1 MFKKQSTPPRLFG
14 DCWGAHWP
22 RSVWL
27 NFRQFLPSMVE
38 VGILAANIPKQFS
51 QESSSTESDHKKST
65 QNTRLYINS
74 TYIYICTVDTKV
86 LSNTFK
92 YTTP

>member
-51 QESSSTESDHKKST
+51 LESSSTESNHKKNT
-65 QNTRLYINS
+65 QNTRLYKYIRI
-74 TYIYICTVDTKV
+74 YIYIYVQ
-86 LSNTFK
+86 
-92 YTTP
+92 